1 MGVASFPMSVRLSRR
16 KLSVTAA
23 MRSLEGGHLGGV
35 VVFVG
40 RVRPD
45 RTPKG
50 RITALEYESHRPVAV
65 AALEDLERAARRRYR
80 LGEVVLWHRL
90 GTVPVGEPS
99 VIVGAAAGHRATAFA
114 GARFLIE
121 QLKAKVPIWKSER
134 ARPARPPRPRPGGR
148 AGR

>member
-1 MGVASFPMSVRLSRR
+1 MSVRLSPRR
-16 KLSVTAA
+16 LSVTAA
-23 MRSLEGGHLGGV
+23 MHELEGDDLGGV

-45 RTPKG
+45 RTRRG
-50 RITALEYESHRPVAV
+50 RVAALEYESHRPLAL
-65 AALEDLERAARRRYR
+65 AALDELERTARRRFG
-80 LGEVVLWHRL
+80 LGGVVLWHRL

-121 QLKAKVPIWKSER
+121 QLKARAPIWKRER
-134 ARPARPPRPRPGGR
+134 ARPVRRPRSRPGGR